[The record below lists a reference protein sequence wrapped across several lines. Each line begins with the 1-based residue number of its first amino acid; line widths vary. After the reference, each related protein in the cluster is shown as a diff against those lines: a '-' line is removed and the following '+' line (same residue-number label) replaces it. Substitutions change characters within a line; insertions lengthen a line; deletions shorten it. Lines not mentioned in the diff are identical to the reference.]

1 MKNKIYISGSVL
13 VAVLMGALVFWLVMK
28 DQSQANRSINEQMMN
43 NGTEIAMYK
52 ALGCL
57 CCDNWND
64 YLGDYGFETSV
75 HKSNNMTVFKNEKNI
90 PFDMRSCHTAIVE
103 GYIVEGHVPVE
114 DINRLLKERPDI
126 VGIAAPG
133 MPAASPGMDASSHEP
148 YDVYQFDMEGNIELF
163 ASH

>member
-1 MKNKIYISGSVL
+1 MKNKIYITGFVL
-13 VAVLMGALVFWLVMK
+13 FAVSMGALVFGLVIK
-28 DQSQANRSINEQMMN
+28 DQPQTNRTINKEIMN
-43 NGTEIAMYK
+43 NGTEIAMHK
-52 ALGCL
+52 ELGCL

-64 YLGDYGFETSV
+64 YLGEYGFQTSV

-126 VGIAAPG
+126 LGIAAPG
-133 MPAASPGMDASSHEP
+133 MPAASPGMNVNSHEP
-148 YDVYQFDMEGNIELF
+148 YDVYQFDKEGNVELYS
-163 ASH
+163 SH